1 MKTKKVLSTILAST
15 LIVGTMVGCGTS
27 SGNGSQSSSN
37 SGSGKTIKVFQLK
50 VEINDQLQALAK
62 KYEEEKGV
70 KVEINSVGGGA
81 DYGAALKAEFA
92 KGADA
97 EPDIFMIQGT
107 SDYEL
112 WKHKIDDLSDQEWI
126 KNAVKGTLDAVT
138 VDGKVYGMPAATEGY
153 GLAYNKEIL
162 DKAGIDPK
170 SITSFDKLKAA
181 FETLDS
187 KKAELGIENVVS
199 YTTKENWVTGNHT
212 FNIPF
217 AAQEKPKDFLADYMN
232 NKADLVNNK
241 EFNDWTNL
249 VALLCKYGGGKTLD
263 TIDYSTQVGNFAL
276 GKTAFIQ
283 QGNWCAGDLTNLKAN
298 FDMGFVPL
306 CINNDAND
314 KANTSIPVGVPMY
327 WVVNKDSKVNKE
339 AKEFLDWMVSSKTGQ
354 EALVKD
360 MNMIPAFT
368 NFTVESDNKLNKSIS
383 EYNKAGKTL
392 PWTFTGFPD
401 GFTMNNIGP
410 IFSEFLQTDMGD
422 AAKKDFLQKLQ
433 DVKRETQRP
442 ASN

>member
-1 MKTKKVLSTILAST
+1 MKTKKILATVLATT
-15 LIVGTMVGCGTS
+15 LLVGTMVGCGTS
-27 SGNGSQSSSN
+27 SSPATDGTAKKE
-37 SGSGKTIKVFQLK
+37 SGKTIKVYQLK

-62 KYEEEKGV
+62 KYEAEKGV
-70 KVEINSVGGGA
+70 KVDIQSVGGGA
-81 DYGAALKAEFA
+81 DYGASLKAQFA
-92 KGADA
+92 KGAEA

-107 SDYEL
+107 ADYQL
-112 WKHKIDDLSDQEWI
+112 WKQKIDDLSSESWV

-153 GLAYNKEIL
+153 GLAYNKAIL

-170 SITSFDKLKAA
+170 SLDTFTKLKAA
-181 FETLDS
+181 FEKLDS
-187 KKAELGIENVVS
+187 KKAELGIDNVLS
-199 YTTKENWVTGNHT
+199 YTTKETWVTGNHT

-217 AAQEKPKDFLADYMN
+217 TAQADPKQFVKDYMDQ
-232 NKADLVNNK
+232 KADIVNNK
-241 EFNDWTNL
+241 QFNDWMNL
-249 VALLCKYGGGKTLD
+249 VSLMCKYSGGKTID
-263 TIDYSTQVGNFAL
+263 TIDYSNQVGNFAL

-283 QGNWCAGDLTNLKAN
+283 QGNWIAGDLANLKAD

-306 CINNDAND
+306 AINDD
-314 KANTSIPVGVPMY
+314 TKVSGSIPVGVPMY
-327 WVVNKDSKVNKE
+327 WVANKDSKVNKE
-339 AKEFLDWMVSSKTGQ
+339 AKEFLDWMVTSKTGQ

-392 PWTFTGFPD
+392 PWAFTGFPD
-401 GFTMNNIGP
+401 GFTMFNIGP
-410 IFSEFLQTDMGD
+410 IFSEFLNTDMGD
-422 AAKKDFLQKLQ
+422 AAKKDMLQKIQ

-442 ASN
+442 AK